1 MAGATIRMT
10 AAKQTTLQEI
20 HGKIHYIEGAELVS
34 KSEYAVNGV
43 TIWLL
48 VYEKYYYRSMGYTS
62 VTVMLTEYEQ
72 EQAACII
79 SSGGGSGIENWSL
92 GANRNL
98 AKAFVQALEGCGF
111 SVTDSDLDV
120 RGKGFVERFLK

>member
-20 HGKIHYIEGAELVS
+20 HGKIHCIEGAELVS
-34 KSEYAVNGV
+34 KSEYTVNGV
-43 TIWLL
+43 TIWIL
-48 VYEKYYYRSMGYTS
+48 VYEKYYYRSKGYTS
-62 VTVMLTEYEQ
+62 VTVMVTEYGQ
-72 EQAACII
+72 EQTACIV

-92 GANRNL
+92 GANRNF
-98 AKAFVQALEGCGF
+98 AKAVVRVLESCGF

-120 RGKGFVERFLK
+120 CGKGFVERFLK

>member
-1 MAGATIRMT
+1 MAGATIHMT
-10 AAKQTTLQEI
+10 ATKHTTLQEI
-20 HGKIHYIEGAELVS
+20 HGKIHSIEGAEMVS

-43 TIWLL
+43 TIWVL
-48 VYEKYYYRSMGYTS
+48 VYEKYYYRSKGYTS
-62 VTVMLTEYEQ
+62 VTVMVTEYEQ
-72 EQAACII
+72 EQNACIV

-98 AKAFVQALEGCGF
+98 AKAFVQVLESCGF
-111 SVTDSDLDV
+111 SVRDSDLNV